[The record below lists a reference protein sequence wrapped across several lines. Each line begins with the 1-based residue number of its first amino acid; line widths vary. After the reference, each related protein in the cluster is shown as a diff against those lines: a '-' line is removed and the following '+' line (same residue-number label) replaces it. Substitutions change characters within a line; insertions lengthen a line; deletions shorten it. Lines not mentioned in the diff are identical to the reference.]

1 MLEGMRV
8 SGIGENGEFLSEFEV
23 DSIGFLGD
31 FEGVGELVGNLVCCE
46 MGELRT
52 CVRFYAFF

>member
-1 MLEGMRV
+1 MRV
-8 SGIGENGEFLSEFEV
+8 SEIGENGEFLSEFEV

-31 FEGVGELVGNLVCCE
+31 FEGVGELVGKLVCCE

>member
-8 SGIGENGEFLSEFEV
+8 SEIGENGEFLSEFEV

-31 FEGVGELVGNLVCCE
+31 FEGVGEIRGKLVCCE
-46 MGELRT
+46 IGELRMR
-52 CVRFYAFF
+52 VRFYVFF